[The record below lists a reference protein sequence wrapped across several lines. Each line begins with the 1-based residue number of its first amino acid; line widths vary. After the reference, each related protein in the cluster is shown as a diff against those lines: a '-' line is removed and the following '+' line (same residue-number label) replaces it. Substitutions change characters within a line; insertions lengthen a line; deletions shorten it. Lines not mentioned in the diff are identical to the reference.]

1 MKKSEQNIST
11 EMSLNIKK
19 AASTRNGGI
28 KRLTEDEIHTAIS
41 AADSFTG
48 TLCKFVPAS
57 GAATRMFAPLF
68 GKDDEAL
75 ALVKKNSEK
84 IAINLST
91 PKDKLVATPKGLL
104 PFHRYGESVRTPFE
118 EHLVEGAFYAK
129 DLNDVV
135 NLHFTVSEE
144 HIEEFRKLLRSK
156 RGAYSKRFGCT
167 YHVSFS
173 TQDPKTDVV
182 AYGAD
187 NKPAVKKDGT
197 VLKRPAGHGALL
209 KNLQS
214 INEDFIFIKNID
226 NVVKEEYLDDT
237 IKWKRVLLGR
247 AVMLKAQANLL
258 QMNLQ
263 SAQGGDELEEAI
275 AAATSFLEE
284 ELLITQKFSA
294 PMGEIADY
302 LIGVLDRPLRVCG
315 MVKNQGEAGG
325 GPFICNEE
333 DGSTSLQILEGVQVE
348 DKELLKKSTHFNPVD
363 IVCCIKDCSGAKYR
377 LSEFTDPSTALK
389 VEKTFEGK
397 KVHYTELP
405 GLWNGSMSR
414 WNTQFIEVPLSTF
427 NPVKS
432 IQDLL
437 RKNHQ

>member
-1 MKKSEQNIST
+1 
-11 EMSLNIKK
+11 MSLNIKK

-68 GKDDEAL
+68 GKDEKGL
-75 ALVKKNSEK
+75 ELIRKNRGK
-84 IAINLST
+84 IAVDLSL
-91 PKDKLVATPKGLL
+91 PKEKLASTSKGLL
-104 PFHRYGESVRTPFE
+104 PFHKYEKSVRTPFE

-129 DLNDVV
+129 DLNDIV
-135 NLHFTVSEE
+135 NLHFTLSKE

-156 RGAYSKRFGCT
+156 RGAYSKRFGCK
-167 YHVSFS
+167 YHVTIS
-173 TQDPKTDVV
+173 TQDPATDVV
-182 AYGAD
+182 AYD
-187 NKPAVKKDGT
+187 TKNKPVVKKDGS
-197 VLKRPAGHGALL
+197 VLRRPAGHGALL
-209 KNLQS
+209 KNLNS
-214 INEDFIFIKNID
+214 INQDFIFIKNID

-258 QMNLQ
+258 LMNLQ

-284 ELLITQKFSA
+284 ELLITQSFSA
-294 PMGEIADY
+294 PAGEIADY
-302 LIGVLDRPLRVCG
+302 LISILDRPLRVCG
-315 MVKNQGEAGG
+315 MVKNEGEAGG

-363 IVCCIKDCSGAKYR
+363 IVCCIKDCSGTKYK
-377 LSEFTDPSTALK
+377 LSQFTDPSTALK

-432 IQDLL
+432 VQDLL

>member
-1 MKKSEQNIST
+1 
-11 EMSLNIKK
+11 MSLNIKK

-68 GKDDEAL
+68 GKDDKAL
-75 ALVKKNSEK
+75 EEVKANRDK

-91 PKDKLVATPKGLL
+91 SKDKLAATPKGLL
-104 PFHRYGESVRTPFE
+104 PFHKYGDSVRTPFE

-135 NLHFTVSEE
+135 NLHFTVSPE

-156 RGAYSKRFGCT
+156 RGAYSKKFGCR
-167 YHVSFS
+167 YHVKFS
-173 TQDPKTDVV
+173 TQDSATDVV
-182 AYGAD
+182 AYGSN
-187 NKPAVKKDGT
+187 NKPVVKKDGT

-209 KNLQS
+209 KNLQTV
-214 INEDFIFIKNID
+214 NEDFIFIKNID
-226 NVVKEEYLDDT
+226 NVVKEKYLDDT

-302 LIGVLDRPLRVCG
+302 LISILDRPLRVCG
-315 MVKNQGEAGG
+315 MVKNEGEAGG

-333 DGSTSLQILEGVQVE
+333 DGNTSLQILEGVQVE

>member
-1 MKKSEQNIST
+1 
-11 EMSLNIKK
+11 MSLNIKK

-68 GKDDEAL
+68 GKDEKGL
-75 ALVKKNSEK
+75 ELIRKNRGK
-84 IAINLST
+84 IAVDLSL
-91 PKDKLVATPKGLL
+91 PKEKLASTSKGLL
-104 PFHRYGESVRTPFE
+104 PFHKYEKSVRTPFE

-129 DLNDVV
+129 ELNDIV
-135 NLHFTVSEE
+135 NLHFTLSKE

-156 RGAYSKRFGCT
+156 RGAYSKRFGCK
-167 YHVSFS
+167 YHVTFS
-173 TQDPKTDVV
+173 TQDPATDVV
-182 AYGAD
+182 AYD
-187 NKPAVKKDGT
+187 TKNKPVVKKDGS
-197 VLKRPAGHGALL
+197 VLRRPAGHGALL
-209 KNLQS
+209 KNLNS
-214 INEDFIFIKNID
+214 INQDFIFIKNID

-258 QMNLQ
+258 LMNLQ

-284 ELLITQKFSA
+284 ELLITQSFSA
-294 PMGEIADY
+294 PAGEIADY
-302 LIGVLDRPLRVCG
+302 LISILDRPLRVCG
-315 MVKNQGEAGG
+315 MVKNEGEAGG

-363 IVCCIKDCSGAKYR
+363 IVCCIKDCSGTKYK
-377 LSEFTDPSTALK
+377 LSQFTDPSTALK

-432 IQDLL
+432 VQDLL

>member
-1 MKKSEQNIST
+1 
-11 EMSLNIKK
+11 MSLNIKK

-68 GKDDEAL
+68 GKDEKGL
-75 ALVKKNSEK
+75 ELIRKNRGK
-84 IAINLST
+84 IAVDLSL
-91 PKDKLVATPKGLL
+91 PKEKLASTPKGLL
-104 PFHRYGESVRTPFE
+104 PFHKYEKSVRTPFE

-129 DLNDVV
+129 DLNDIV
-135 NLHFTVSEE
+135 NLHFTLSKE

-156 RGAYSKRFGCT
+156 RGAYSKRFGCK
-167 YHVSFS
+167 YHVTFS
-173 TQDPKTDVV
+173 TQDPATDVV
-182 AYGAD
+182 AYD
-187 NKPAVKKDGT
+187 TKNKPVVKKDGS
-197 VLKRPAGHGALL
+197 VLRRPAGHGALL
-209 KNLQS
+209 KNLNS
-214 INEDFIFIKNID
+214 INQDFIFIKNID

-258 QMNLQ
+258 LMNLQ

-284 ELLITQKFSA
+284 ELLITQSFSA
-294 PMGEIADY
+294 PAGEIADY
-302 LIGVLDRPLRVCG
+302 LISILDRPLRVCG
-315 MVKNQGEAGG
+315 MVKNEGEAGG

-348 DKELLKKSTHFNPVD
+348 NKELLKKSTHFNPVD
-363 IVCCIKDCSGAKYR
+363 IVCCIKDYSGTKYK
-377 LSEFTDPSTALK
+377 LSQFTDPSTALK

-432 IQDLL
+432 VQDLL